1 MGKSQETWN
10 KKQKEKK
17 RQKKRDDKEQKKQE
31 RKANPTKSS
40 LDDMLAYVDEF
51 GNITSTPPDPTKK
64 KASVKLEDIEVS
76 VPKQAPVDPADL
88 VRKGSVTFFNDSKGY
103 GFIKD
108 LESQESIF
116 VHVNE
121 LSEPIQEKDKV
132 TFEVEMGQ
140 KGPAAVNVKLIK
152 GE

>member
-1 MGKSQETWN
+1 QEGK
-10 KKQKEKK
+10 
-17 RQKKRDDKEQKKQE
+17 R
-31 RKANPTKSS
+31 
-40 LDDMLAYVDEF
+40 YV
-51 GNITSTPPDPTKK
+51 
-64 KASVKLEDIEVS
+64 
-76 VPKQAPVDPADL
+76 
-88 VRKGSVTFFNDSKGY
+88 FNDSKGY